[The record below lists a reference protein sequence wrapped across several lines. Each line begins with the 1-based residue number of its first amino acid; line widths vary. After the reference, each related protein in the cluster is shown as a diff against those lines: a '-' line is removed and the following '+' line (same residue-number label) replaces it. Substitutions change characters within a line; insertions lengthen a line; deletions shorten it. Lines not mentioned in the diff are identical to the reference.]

1 MLTELEMQKRTSARN
16 AFLVAVWQGEEPARL
31 LPLANEAGWTS
42 QEADRLVQRV
52 RQAKE
57 DIVHTNRLPA
67 LRKDAAGKLAR
78 FEKVQSRAAAEIER
92 LEDEVETAAAEAG
105 ASQKAVYAA
114 EASARQLL
122 ILHDEGLLPEDQTP
136 NEVRRLIERRA
147 AEERSRE
154 ADRARMAA
162 REERN
167 RYRQEV
173 QTLERRLTDEP
184 LAVMGSQ
191 SERALK
197 ARLKDA
203 KHELD
208 EAEERL
214 AQAETSAETARNAI
228 P

>member
-1 MLTELEMQKRTSARN
+1 VLTELETQKRTSAQN
-16 AFLVAVWQGEEPARL
+16 AFLAAVWQGEEPGKL
-31 LPLANEAGWTS
+31 LPLADEAGWTS

-57 DIVHTNRLPA
+57 DIAHANRLPA
-67 LRKDAAGKLAR
+67 LRKGAAGKQAR

-92 LEDEVETAAAEAG
+92 LEDETEAAAAEAD

-122 ILHDEGLLPEDQTP
+122 VLHDEGLLPDDQAP

-147 AEERSRE
+147 AEERSHE
-154 ADRARMAA
+154 ADRARTTA

-167 RYRQEV
+167 RCRQEV
-173 QTLERRLTDEP
+173 QTLERRLADEP

-191 SERALK
+191 SERALQ

-203 KHELD
+203 KRELSN
-208 EAEERL
+208 AEERL
-214 AQAETSAETARNAI
+214 TQAETAAETARNAI